1 MSKEI
6 KKKRR
11 NTRKTKTKQKPRGE
25 RPQIILKRK
34 EVSKFT
40 EKKERNTKRSKK
52 PKQNQKETR
61 VETTQKRTLESNNLL
76 RTKCP

>member
-1 MSKEI
+1 MTKEI

-11 NTRKTKTKQKPRGE
+11 NKKQTKTQRKTTNYIKEKGGE
-25 RPQIILKRK
+25 QVDR
-34 EVSKFT
+34 
-40 EKKERNTKRSKK
+40 ERNTKEVKNQNRT
-52 PKQNQKETR
+52 KQETR

>member
-1 MSKEI
+1 MTKEI

-11 NTRKTKTKQKPRGE
+11 NTRKTKNRQKPRGE
-25 RPQIILKRK
+25 RPRIILKRK
-34 EVSKFT
+34 EVSKWT
-40 EKKERNTKRSKK
+40 EKKERNTKEVENQNRT
-52 PKQNQKETR
+52 KQETR

>member
-52 PKQNQKETR
+52 PKQNQKR
-61 VETTQKRTLESNNLL
+61 NKSRNN
-76 RTKCP
+76 TKKNFREQ